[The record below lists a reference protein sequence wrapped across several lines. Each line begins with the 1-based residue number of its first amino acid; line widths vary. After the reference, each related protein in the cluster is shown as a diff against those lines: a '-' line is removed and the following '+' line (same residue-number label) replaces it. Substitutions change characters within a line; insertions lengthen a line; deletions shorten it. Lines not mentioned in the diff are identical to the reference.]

1 MTDTTLH
8 ETIGELATAL
18 SKVNV
23 RLAEIS
29 ADVDEQMKVRRKF
42 LQESAADYLPD
53 LSEATLRKLR
63 DKLPLYLTHEVL
75 QAFSDYRKVL
85 GIFTRPGTAA
95 VLTLLR
101 TKLASFLDRSMYGK
115 LTEIDQRLS
124 HLGEQRDQLS
134 KSATELANTISLLEK
149 ARQNGKNVPQPVL
162 SQLQEWRQT
171 QRVRRP
177 PTSGTAS
184 RMVSG
189 PGEASSASSSSYTS
203 SDGDGDLWLYGFTG
217 IPTSLRT
224 WFLSS
229 LTESRHESHSHKIEP
244 GGSTGYDG
252 GGASGDWSAPK
263 NETLAVAA
271 GISTIATDDSLGR
284 FS

>member
-1 MTDTTLH
+1 
-8 ETIGELATAL
+8 
-18 SKVNV
+18 
-23 RLAEIS
+23 
-29 ADVDEQMKVRRKF
+29 MKVRRKF

-63 DKLPLYLTHEVL
+63 DKLPLYLSHEVL

-115 LTEIDQRLS
+115 LIEIDQRLS
-124 HLGEQRDQLS
+124 QLGEQRDQLS

-217 IPTSLRT
+217 IRGELRKREKLYAKAFRRFAKADT
-224 WFLSS
+224 ALF
-229 LTESRHESHSHKIEP
+229 P
-244 GGSTGYDG
+244 
-252 GGASGDWSAPK
+252 
-263 NETLAVAA
+263 VVCFAA
-271 GISTIATDDSLGR
+271 RDSLQ
-284 FS
+284 SD

>member
-1 MTDTTLH
+1 
-8 ETIGELATAL
+8 
-18 SKVNV
+18 
-23 RLAEIS
+23 
-29 ADVDEQMKVRRKF
+29 
-42 LQESAADYLPD
+42 
-53 LSEATLRKLR
+53 
-63 DKLPLYLTHEVL
+63 
-75 QAFSDYRKVL
+75 
-85 GIFTRPGTAA
+85 
-95 VLTLLR
+95 
-101 TKLASFLDRSMYGK
+101 
-115 LTEIDQRLS
+115 
-124 HLGEQRDQLS
+124 
-134 KSATELANTISLLEK
+134 
-149 ARQNGKNVPQPVL
+149 
-162 SQLQEWRQT
+162 
-171 QRVRRP
+171 
-177 PTSGTAS
+177 
-184 RMVSG
+184 MVSG

-263 NETLAVAA
+263 NETLAVAT